1 MTAKRI
7 FTLVLCAVLLLTFSV
22 TAYARGHG
30 HGNRTERQACNR
42 VMQQRFEICTFED
55 CNIIGT
61 HQHDDVWYCSRICLR
76 YEFELCPVVNCSV
89 LGIHEHDGVFYRC
102 AYYGRGFGCGSFDAG
117 YRNGNRHGMEHGNRQ
132 RNGSCRNR

>member
-7 FTLVLCAVLLLTFSV
+7 FTLALCAVLLLTFSV

-30 HGNRTERQACNR
+30 SRAERLACNR
-42 VMQQRFEICTFED
+42 VMQQHFEICTFED
-55 CNIIGT
+55 CNIIGS
-61 HQHDDVWYCSRICLR
+61 HRHDDVWYCSRICLQ
-76 YEFELCPVVNCSV
+76 YEFELCPVANCSV

-102 AYYGRGFGCGSFDAG
+102 AYYGIGFGCGYFGTG
-117 YRNGNRHGMEHGNRQ
+117 YRNENRPGMEHGNRQ